1 MSWASRTPRRAR
13 ATRLNRS
20 QPTRLRNQP
29 VRRHP
34 HTHTYS
40 PPCSLADETL
50 LPAVPADE
58 PTSFSKARR
67 AQAIAAASATLK
79 ADSLRAA
86 ASDRGLNRQQHV
98 RALLDGTHKKLV
110 DARYAVSKESSNT
123 TLQRL
128 RKRATDEFVEL
139 LCIWNASVA
148 SMEESGDAPD
158 GFIFHKFDVH
168 TLSASAITP
177 LVPLEGAV
185 PEGKLP
191 FLVMTEHVRLRDMQS
206 RCLEALIL
214 NGEDVVHLPVV
225 CRHIQ
230 QHVQGLIDS
239 QVRRKLGAGGLFLAY
254 RVYVRNDKILR
265 AHNAAFK
272 PRACKPKPEV
282 GSEITPDVDEPVL
295 PTAADNSAFDERRE
309 DAPVDMSHEDEPVL
323 STAADKSALNEH
335 PEESNVDMSD
345 EEGSESDSDNS
356 GSDSDSD
363 ADLCSDLRS

>member
-1 MSWASRTPRRAR
+1 
-13 ATRLNRS
+13 
-20 QPTRLRNQP
+20 
-29 VRRHP
+29 
-34 HTHTYS
+34 
-40 PPCSLADETL
+40 L

-58 PTSFSKARR
+58 PTPFSKARQ
-67 AQAIAAASATLK
+67 AQAIAAAAATLK

-110 DARYAVSKESSNT
+110 DARIAVSKESSNKT
-123 TLQRL
+123 HRL
-128 RKRATDEFVEL
+128 KKRATDEFVEL
-139 LCIWNASVA
+139 LCIWNATVA

-158 GFIFHKFDVH
+158 GFLFHKFDVH
-168 TLSASAITP
+168 ALSASAITP

-214 NGEDVVHLPVV
+214 NEEDVEHLPVV

-239 QVRRKLGAGGLFLAY
+239 QVRHKLGAGGLFFAY

-272 PRACKPKPEV
+272 AGACKPMPEV

-295 PTAADNSAFDERRE
+295 PTAADNSAFDERHE

-323 STAADKSALNEH
+323 STAADKSALNEQ
-335 PEESNVDMSD
+335 PEESNVDMSG
-345 EEGSESDSDNS
+345 EEGSESESDNS

>member
-1 MSWASRTPRRAR
+1 
-13 ATRLNRS
+13 
-20 QPTRLRNQP
+20 
-29 VRRHP
+29 
-34 HTHTYS
+34 
-40 PPCSLADETL
+40 L

-58 PTSFSKARR
+58 PTPFSKARR
-67 AQAIAAASATLK
+67 AQAIAAAAATLK

-86 ASDRGLNRQQHV
+86 ASDRGLNRQLHV

-110 DARYAVSKESSNT
+110 DARYAASKETSNK

-128 RKRATDEFVEL
+128 KKRATDEFVEL
-139 LCIWNASVA
+139 LCIWNATVA

-158 GFIFHKFDVH
+158 GFLFNKFDVH
-168 TLSASAITP
+168 ALSASAITP

-214 NGEDVVHLPVV
+214 NEEDVEHLPVV

-230 QHVQGLIDS
+230 QHVQRLIDS
-239 QVRRKLGAGGLFLAY
+239 HVRRNLGAGGLFFAY

-272 PRACKPKPEV
+272 PGACKPMPEV
-282 GSEITPDVDEPVL
+282 GSESTPDGDEPVL
-295 PTAADNSAFDERRE
+295 PTAADNSAFDERHE

-323 STAADKSALNEH
+323 STAADKSALNEQ
-335 PEESNVDMSD
+335 PEESNVDMSG
-345 EEGSESDSDNS
+345 EEGSESESDNS

>member
-1 MSWASRTPRRAR
+1 M
-13 ATRLNRS
+13 
-20 QPTRLRNQP
+20 
-29 VRRHP
+29 
-34 HTHTYS
+34 
-40 PPCSLADETL
+40 
-50 LPAVPADE
+50 
-58 PTSFSKARR
+58 
-67 AQAIAAASATLK
+67 
-79 ADSLRAA
+79 
-86 ASDRGLNRQQHV
+86 

-214 NGEDVVHLPVV
+214 NEEDVVHLPVV

-239 QVRRKLGAGGLFLAY
+239 HVRRKLGAGGLFFAY

-272 PRACKPKPEV
+272 PGACKPMPEV
-282 GSEITPDVDEPVL
+282 GSESTPDGDEPVL
-295 PTAADNSAFDERRE
+295 PTAADNSAFDERHE

-335 PEESNVDMSD
+335 PEESNVDMSG
-345 EEGSESDSDNS
+345 EEGSESESDNS

>member
-1 MSWASRTPRRAR
+1 
-13 ATRLNRS
+13 
-20 QPTRLRNQP
+20 
-29 VRRHP
+29 
-34 HTHTYS
+34 
-40 PPCSLADETL
+40 L

-58 PTSFSKARR
+58 PTPFSKARR
-67 AQAIAAASATLK
+67 AQAIAAAAATLK

-110 DARYAVSKESSNT
+110 DARIAVSKESSNKT
-123 TLQRL
+123 QRL
-128 RKRATDEFVEL
+128 KKRATDEFVEL
-139 LCIWNASVA
+139 LCIWNATVA

-158 GFIFHKFDVH
+158 GFLFHKFDVH
-168 TLSASAITP
+168 TLSTSAITP

-185 PEGKLP
+185 PEGEFP
-191 FLVMTEHVRLRDMQS
+191 FQVMTEHVRLREMQS

-214 NGEDVVHLPVV
+214 NEEDVEHLPVV

-239 QVRRKLGAGGLFLAY
+239 QVRRKLGAGGLFFAY

-272 PRACKPKPEV
+272 PGACKPMPEV

-295 PTAADNSAFDERRE
+295 PTAADNSAFDERHE

-323 STAADKSALNEH
+323 STAADKSALNEQ
-335 PEESNVDMSD
+335 PEESNVDMSG
-345 EEGSESDSDNS
+345 EEGSESESDNS

>member
-1 MSWASRTPRRAR
+1 VHSIDKYAF
-13 ATRLNRS
+13 
-20 QPTRLRNQP
+20 Q
-29 VRRHP
+29 
-34 HTHTYS
+34 
-40 PPCSLADETL
+40 
-50 LPAVPADE
+50 
-58 PTSFSKARR
+58 
-67 AQAIAAASATLK
+67 
-79 ADSLRAA
+79 
-86 ASDRGLNRQQHV
+86 
-98 RALLDGTHKKLV
+98 KK
-110 DARYAVSKESSNT
+110 T
-123 TLQRL
+123 
-128 RKRATDEFVEL
+128 
-139 LCIWNASVA
+139 VA

-158 GFIFHKFDVH
+158 GFLFHKFDVH
-168 TLSASAITP
+168 ALSASAITP

-185 PEGKLP
+185 PQEGKLP

-214 NGEDVVHLPVV
+214 NEEDVVHLPVV

-239 QVRRKLGAGGLFLAY
+239 HVRRKLGAGGLFFAY

-272 PRACKPKPEV
+272 PGACKPMPEV
-282 GSEITPDVDEPVL
+282 GSESTPDGDEPVL
-295 PTAADNSAFDERRE
+295 PTAADNSAFDERHE

-335 PEESNVDMSD
+335 PEESNVDMSG
-345 EEGSESDSDNS
+345 EEGSESESDNS